1 MLCIYFYKIGISL
14 YIHFVA
20 YTQYVVDMF
29 VDSSKTH
36 FLIARVYSIIL
47 ICPNYLPFSYCWT
60 CTLFLYLGGD
70 TILNSC
76 RKLA

>member
-36 FLIARVYSIIL
+36 FLIARVYI
-47 ICPNYLPFSYCWT
+47 
-60 CTLFLYLGGD
+60 
-70 TILNSC
+70 
-76 RKLA
+76 